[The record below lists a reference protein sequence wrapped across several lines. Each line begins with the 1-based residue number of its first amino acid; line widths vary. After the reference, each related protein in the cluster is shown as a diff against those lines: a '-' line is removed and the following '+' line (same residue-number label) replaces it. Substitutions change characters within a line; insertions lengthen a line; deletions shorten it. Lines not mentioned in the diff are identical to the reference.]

1 MRAITSSKA
10 KSQLSGLIENV
21 NKTKKE
27 VLITRN
33 GLPVAVLM
41 SVTKFDSWK
50 ETLAIK
56 SDASLMR
63 DIKQGLVD
71 LKSKN
76 ARLYSLKE
84 LFQ

>member
-1 MRAITSSKA
+1 VRTITSSKA
-10 KSQLSGLIENV
+10 RSNLSSLVENV
-21 NKTKKE
+21 NKTHKE

-56 SDASLMR
+56 SNVSLMR
-63 DIKQGLVD
+63 DIKQGLID
-71 LKSKN
+71 LEAKK
-76 ARLYSLKE
+76 ARLYSIE
-84 LFQ
+84 DLFR